1 MFIFKAGGIDPG
13 TLFCVDTFISILS
26 GERETADSIGF
37 GPLLLRRRRRK
48 TLKVVVLQW
57 ECRAANDSSWVRLA
71 IAHFNLIV
79 RWHSCCRREGSN

>member
-57 ECRAANDSSWVRLA
+57 ECRAANSSWVRLA
-71 IAHFNLIV
+71 IAHFNL
-79 RWHSCCRREGSN
+79 RHSCCRREGSN